1 MPNPEAFRGVQRSN
15 AVRSIDASHQRYA
28 LSIALGWTVFA
39 KRLLPTERKCSG
51 SSVVGREVVSELI
64 ELSAVIADIYDAAIE
79 PALWQQALASI
90 VTYVGGHSGVL
101 FWHDAASERAQAL
114 HLFNDD
120 PHYTRLYFEKYLPM
134 NPVFPA
140 ATFMAEGAVHSTT
153 DIISQEELEQ
163 TRFYKEWIAPQG
175 IGDSLAVNLE
185 KGTTRSSLL
194 NVRMDTALGFEND
207 EARSRMTL
215 LVPHLQRA
223 VAIGRLFDQSNATE
237 QALTTTLDHVE
248 AAVFLVGSG
257 GAIAFANDPAKAM
270 LDEAT
275 LVRARD
281 NALHAVADDTDRV
294 LHDIFTGAAKGD
306 VSIGVRGVSVRL
318 TDSSEERWFAHVLPL
333 TSGRRQEAGQANHA
347 VAAVFIRK
355 TAPNASPPLE
365 AITKLYRLTAGE
377 VRVLDAVLKV
387 NGVKAIAETLG
398 VSQATVK
405 THLQNVFR
413 KTGTKRQSDLVK
425 LVAGI

>member
-1 MPNPEAFRGVQRSN
+1 M
-15 AVRSIDASHQRYA
+15 
-28 LSIALGWTVFA
+28 
-39 KRLLPTERKCSG
+39 
-51 SSVVGREVVSELI
+51 VSELI

-90 VTYVGGHSGVL
+90 VSFVGGHSGVL
-101 FWHDAASERAQAL
+101 FWHDAASESAQAL

-120 PHYTRLYFEKYLPM
+120 PTYTRLYFEKYLPM

-140 ATFMAEGAVHSTT
+140 ATFMAEGAVHTTT
-153 DIISQEELEQ
+153 DFISQEELEQ

-175 IGDSLAVNLE
+175 IADSLAVNLE

-194 NVRMDTALGFEND
+194 NVRMDAALGFEND

-223 VAIGRLFDQSNATE
+223 VAIGRLFDQSKATE
-237 QALTTTLDHVE
+237 RALTTTLDHLD
-248 AAVFLVGSG
+248 AAVFLVGSD
-257 GAIAFANDPAKAM
+257 GAIAFVNDPARKM

-275 LVRARD
+275 LVRASA
-281 NALHAVADDTDRV
+281 NALHAVADDADRI
-294 LHDIFTGAAKGD
+294 LRDIFTAAAKGD
-306 VSIGVRGVSVRL
+306 ASVGVRGVAVPLAS
-318 TDSSEERWFAHVLPL
+318 SSEGERWFAHVLPL
-333 TSGRRQEAGQANHA
+333 TSGRRQEAGQVIHA
-347 VAAVFIRK
+347 VAAIFIRK
-355 TAPNASPPLE
+355 TVPNAAPPLE
-365 AITKLYRLTAGE
+365 AIAKLYRLTASE
-377 VRVLDAVLKV
+377 IRILEAVLRV
-387 NGVKAIAETLG
+387 NGVKAMADTLG
-398 VSQATVK
+398 LSQATVK